1 MTELK
6 LLHDTIERKGVKLC
20 KLSDALNVSETTL
33 RRKLNG
39 KSQFMQGEIVKIR
52 DFLSLTD
59 AEVQD
64 IFLR

>member
-1 MTELK
+1 MTDLK

-20 KLSDALNVSETTL
+20 KLSDALNVADATL
-33 RRKLNG
+33 RRKLTG
-39 KSQFMQGEIVKIR
+39 KSQFMQGEIVKMR

-59 AEVQD
+59 TEVKD